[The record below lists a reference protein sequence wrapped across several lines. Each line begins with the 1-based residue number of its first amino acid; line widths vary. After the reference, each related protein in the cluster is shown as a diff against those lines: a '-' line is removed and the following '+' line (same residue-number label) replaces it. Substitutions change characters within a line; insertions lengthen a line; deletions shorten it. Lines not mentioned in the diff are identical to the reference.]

1 MCKANALKTGYVI
14 DSRSRHFQ
22 RDKNSSPFYIR
33 LARVYKMVRYFFV
46 FFKRVYKRGFK
57 KEIGLSQKPSHLAD
71 FFFCFFFQS
80 YFCVCCALPTLL
92 STLQCVEKKKEE
104 RKILFFSPFLFPV
117 KLLRPVMC
125 NIFGPHPPH
134 VMRQEKKRY

>member
-71 FFFCFFFQS
+71 FFLFFFS
-80 YFCVCCALPTLL
+80 IIFLRVLCPPN
-92 STLQCVEKKKEE
+92 STLNSPVCRKEKRRKKNF
-104 RKILFFSPFLFPV
+104 IFLSFFVSS
-117 KLLRPVMC
+117 
-125 NIFGPHPPH
+125 
-134 VMRQEKKRY
+134 